1 MPLSII
7 YISEAD
13 LEGGVGGSPSSLA
26 PSPPLPPP
34 FISNDLFF
42 FDKFEELETVLIEV
56 KLIIN
61 NAPLT
66 YV

>member
-1 MPLSII
+1 MSLSII

-13 LEGGVGGSPSSLA
+13 SEGGVGGSPSSLA
-26 PSPPLPPP
+26 PPPSLPPP
-34 FISNDLFF
+34 FISNHLFF
-42 FDKFEELETVLIEV
+42 FVNFEELETVLIEV

>member
-1 MPLSII
+1 MSLSII

-13 LEGGVGGSPSSLA
+13 SEGGVGGSPSSLA
-26 PSPPLPPP
+26 PPVLPPP
-34 FISNDLFF
+34 FISNHLFF
-42 FDKFEELETVLIEV
+42 FVNFEELETVLIEV